1 MSFVFFKSF
10 QFLFS
15 FSFVFF
21 LLILFSSSLSSI
33 TINHANNLF
42 KTINF
47 IYSSPTYQAFAQY
60 AVAPSSPTGPTV
72 VDPTL
77 KAQVVTPA
85 TNKGSTSMAFIG
97 PNDILVL
104 EKNSGKVKRIVNG
117 SVLSKPVLDLPV
129 ANKIERGLLG
139 IAVAPNVTQDGKKYV
154 FLFFTQAGG
163 ITDGDEFSQKPPAKG
178 NMIYRYEWVSGKLIN
193 PKPLLQL
200 PANPG
205 ATGRPDHNGGKL
217 AIGPDGNV
225 YAVIGEVGGHQTQAA
240 NLENGSPPDG
250 TGGVMRVTPDGLPV
264 PNGPFGDKPPLNYY
278 FGYGIRNSFGLGFD
292 PVSGKLWDT
301 ENGPDYGDEI
311 NLVEP
316 GFNSGWELIQ
326 GFAKNSQLN
335 HTTSELVKLSKSAKY
350 SDPKFEWVD
359 PVGPTAL
366 VFLNSDKLGAQYKN
380 DMFVGDVNNGNL
392 YHFKLSA
399 DRTKLLAPDGSSIP
413 KKPIISDQLS
423 AYKFGSG
430 FGGITDLKV
439 GPNGFLYILANNGA
453 IFRIVPSIFAS
464 SNPAFYASPYPPG
477 YVLQQNSKQ
486 LSQLPSNTTANKVI
500 IVGVKGLKSY
510 DPNPIKIKM
519 GDIITWVNADVISHT
534 VTSGKDYDPNISG
547 KLFNSGGMITNSVY
561 QLKFAVPGTF
571 DYFCLFHPDMKGQV
585 IVSK

>member
-1 MSFVFFKSF
+1 MSFVFFKSY

-21 LLILFSSSLSSI
+21 LLVLFSSSSI

-47 IYSSPTYQAFAQY
+47 VYSSPTYQAFAQY

-77 KAQVVTPA
+77 KAQVVSPA

-104 EKNSGKVKRIVNG
+104 EKSSGKIKRIVNG

-139 IAVAPNVTQDGKKYV
+139 IAVAPNVTSDGKKYV

-178 NMIYRYEWVSGKLIN
+178 NVIYRYEWVSGQLIN

-240 NLENGSPPDG
+240 NLENGSSPDG
-250 TGGVMRVTPDGLPV
+250 TGGVIRVTPDGLPV
-264 PNGPFGDKPPLNYY
+264 PNGPFRDKPPINYY
-278 FGYGIRNSFGLGFD
+278 FGYGIRNSFGIGFD

-316 GFNSGWELIQ
+316 GFNSGWNKIQ
-326 GFAKNSQLN
+326 GFANDPENTQ
-335 HTTSELVKLSKSAKY
+335 TSTSSLVKLSKSAIY
-350 SDPKFEWVD
+350 SDPDFEWAD
-359 PVGPTAL
+359 PVGPTAIT
-366 VFLNSDKLGAQYKN
+366 FLNSKYLGPQYQY
-380 DMFVGDVNNGNL
+380 DIFVGDINNGNI
-392 YHFKLSA
+392 YHFKLTA
-399 DRTKLLAPDGSSIP
+399 DRTKLLYPDGTPVERTAVTSEKIP
-413 KKPIISDQLS
+413 LLR
-423 AYKFGSG
+423 FGQG
-430 FGGITDLKV
+430 FGGITDLQT
-439 GPNGFLYILANNGA
+439 GPDGFLYVLANNGA
-453 IFRIVPSIFAS
+453 IFRIVPAS
-464 SNPAFYASPYPPG
+464 YAAANPTSYSFSSLPS
-477 YVLQQNSKQ
+477 QQQQGQGQQKQ
-486 LSQLPSNTTANKVI
+486 LTL
-500 IVGVKGLKSY
+500 
-510 DPNPIKIKM
+510 
-519 GDIITWVNADVISHT
+519 
-534 VTSGKDYDPNISG
+534 
-547 KLFNSGGMITNSVY
+547 
-561 QLKFAVPGTF
+561 
-571 DYFCLFHPDMKGQV
+571 
-585 IVSK
+585 